1 MATKK
6 QDLNGSVDLLADA
19 MRLVFTE
26 SMESVR
32 EVVKEDI
39 EIVRR
44 DMKEDIRKNIAVI
57 RKDMNAMEDRLNK
70 RNDITNSNMQA
81 QFAQQEK
88 KIASML
94 RK

>member
-26 SMESVR
+26 SMEIVR
-32 EVVKEDI
+32 EGVKEDI
-39 EIVRR
+39 KSVRK
-44 DMKEDIRKNIAVI
+44 DMKEDIAVI
-57 RKDMNAMEDRLNK
+57 RKDMGAMEDRLNK